1 MSQDDFSISELRR
14 KREQGRAGSPPP
26 PPPGGGPPPGPESR
40 GPSASP
46 GPNPAF
52 VRPAGPVMPVGRAAA
67 PPPAPEGELPVDP
80 WRVLGALRR
89 GWYWPVLA
97 AVVLGAVGYGVGV
110 RFAKSQVKITL
121 VRQTGGDF
129 GGGVEGQTLRL
140 DHLNV
145 NTLVNLM
152 ASMEMARRGAPKVQP
167 PIDPGD
173 LLDSLEINLPQGSD
187 LIELKFRLRE
197 ADRLPNLANT
207 YAAEIVAYGQELQVA
222 EANRMLGTFS
232 NRLQEIDESLRR
244 ANEELVAFQSEKGV
258 LDPVA
263 QAAAFTRQL
272 VDSRVAA
279 YAKQIQIDQITAQ
292 IDFLEKEMPRANP
305 YAEQLDAAQRRL
317 ATLEARYTDQHPEV
331 RAARDEIEAL
341 TRRAAAFA
349 TNATG
354 AGALS
359 GATQT
364 KVLELRAQK
373 AQLEAE
379 IREMERAREE
389 LQRQVTGL
397 SEVQIAYADLRG
409 RVDALLKTREV
420 ITKRQR
426 EVEMYFDNAR
436 GYFRILAPVSEKDV
450 DRLVAAKKAQTTAAK
465 AAMLGFLGVAGL
477 VVLLDL
483 RQQTLKTVGDVE
495 RVTKLRVLATLGDLN
510 KMTPAERDRWAF
522 RAWTLVAGQLNVSA
536 NHGMVCGFMS
546 SGPGEGRT
554 TWIKLLSDAASQ
566 RGLRVLTV
574 ATKPSGT
581 GTPDSEAQSANQE
594 KSFGEAVEQAM
605 SEAAD
610 ARDAETAK
618 ADEDRPGTAVLN
630 ASAFTFPAEVVQK
643 FTAGDVP
650 AAHIPLPGWVWNL
663 ERRKQWQSALT
674 HWRAIDNLV
683 LLVELPPAS
692 VPESVLLAE
701 SLPQVVWLVESG
713 KARIGETRE
722 QLEMLR
728 HAKCRLVGAVLNREP
743 EPVIKL

>member
-1 MSQDDFSISELRR
+1 MSQDEFSISELRR
-14 KREQGRAGSPPP
+14 KREQGRAGGPPP
-26 PPPGGGPPPGPESR
+26 PPPGGGGPSPGPESR
-40 GPSASP
+40 GPSSAP
-46 GPNPAF
+46 GAGPTF
-52 VRPAGPVMPVGRAAA
+52 VRPATPGVPVGRAA

-97 AVVLGAVGYGVGV
+97 AVLLGAVGYLVGV
-110 RFAKSQVKITL
+110 RFAKSQIKITL

-152 ASMEMARRGAPKVQP
+152 ASMELARRGAPKVQP
-167 PIDPGD
+167 PMDPGD
-173 LLDSLEINLPQGSD
+173 LLDALEISLPQGSD

-197 ADRLPNLANT
+197 AERLPSLANT
-207 YAAEIVAYGQELQVA
+207 YAAEIVAYGRELQVA
-222 EANRMLGTFS
+222 EANRLLGTFS
-232 NRLQEIDESLRR
+232 NRLQEIDENLRR

-263 QAAAFTRQL
+263 QAAAFTKQL

-279 YAKQIQIDQITAQ
+279 YAKQIQIDQIAAQ
-292 IDFLEKEMPRANP
+292 MEFLEKEMPRANP

-354 AGALS
+354 VGALS
-359 GATQT
+359 GATQSRL
-364 KVLELRAQK
+364 LELRAQK

-510 KMTPAERDRWAF
+510 KMSPAERDRWAF

-581 GTPDSEAQSANQE
+581 GAPATEAESANQE
-594 KSFGEAVEQAM
+594 KSFGDAVEQAM
-605 SEAAD
+605 AEGAN
-610 ARDAETAK
+610 ARENGAGNPGEGK
-618 ADEDRPGTAVLN
+618 RGTAVLN
-630 ASAFTFPAEVVQK
+630 ASAFAFPAEVVQR

-663 ERRKQWQSALT
+663 ERRKQWQSALA

-713 KARIGETRE
+713 KARIGETKE

>member
-14 KREQGRAGSPPP
+14 KREQSRAEG
-26 PPPGGGPPPGPESR
+26 PPPGGGGPSPESEPR
-40 GPSASP
+40 VSAAASAGPGAT
-46 GPNPAF
+46 F
-52 VRPAGPVMPVGRAAA
+52 VRPVTPVVSGGRATAAA
-67 PPPAPEGELPVDP
+67 PPESELPVDP

-89 GWYWPVLA
+89 GWYWPLLA
-97 AVVLGAVGYGVGV
+97 AVLLGTAGYVAGKQL
-110 RFAKSQVKITL
+110 AKSQIKITL

-129 GGGVEGQTLRL
+129 GGGIEGQTLRL

-145 NTLVNLM
+145 NTFVNLM
-152 ASMEMARRGAPKVQP
+152 ASMELARRGAPKVQP

-173 LLDSLEINLPQGSD
+173 LLEALEISLPQGSD

-222 EANRMLGTFS
+222 EANRMLGTFT
-232 NRLQEIDESLRR
+232 NRLREIDENLRR

-263 QAAAFTRQL
+263 QATAYTKQL

-279 YAKQIQIDQITAQ
+279 YARQLQIDQIVAQ

-317 ATLEARYTDQHPEV
+317 ASLEARFTDQHPEV

-349 TNATG
+349 TNPTG
-354 AGALS
+354 AGAVS
-359 GATQT
+359 GATQS

-379 IREMERAREE
+379 IREMERARAE

-426 EVEMYFDNAR
+426 EVEMYFDSAR
-436 GYFRILAPVSEKDV
+436 GYFRILAPVTERDV
-450 DRLVAAKKAQTTAAK
+450 DRLVAAKKTQSTATKVAL
-465 AAMLGFLGVAGL
+465 LGFLAAAGL
-477 VVLLDL
+477 LVLLDL

-495 RVTKLRVLATLGDLN
+495 RVTKLRVLATLGDLD
-510 KMTPAERDRWAF
+510 KMSPAERDRWAF

-581 GTPDSEAQSANQE
+581 GTPETDAESARQE
-594 KSFGEAVEQAM
+594 KSFGQAVEQAM
-605 SEAAD
+605 AESAA
-610 ARDAETAK
+610 ATAG
-618 ADEDRPGTAVLN
+618 AVEPPGGGEPGAAVLN
-630 ASAFTFPAEVVQK
+630 ANAFAFPAEVVRK

-663 ERRKQWQSALT
+663 ERRKQWQSALA

-722 QLEMLR
+722 QLEVLR

-743 EPVIKL
+743 DPPIKL